1 MLGPF
6 RKFSSSIYA
15 KILLGIVVIPFV
27 FWGMGSSFKGGN
39 KNIIVTIDKEKY
51 SVQDFSAFM
60 QRTIPATER
69 VLPSQIEQYLS
80 MYIGEKLIENEVEY
94 FDIIL
99 SDLSLSQLIKHQKE
113 FERDNEFSRMEYE
126 KFLLE
131 KNITAASFEKNLSRY
146 EKKKQLIQ
154 FIGGGIIP
162 SDFLINLTFNQ
173 INQKRNIELINLN
186 NVFKKNLSLT
196 EDEIK
201 NFYNNNADKYNVVY
215 KSLKILEL
223 NPKNLTNEDSFN
235 DLFFER
241 IDEIDN
247 MVVRGEDLDSI
258 KASFNLDGDITLT
271 FDAEG
276 KDTNSKA
283 INNISKKLV
292 DDIFKLNEF
301 ESINLIEDN
310 EKYFIVEVIKTETL
324 QKNIEN
330 ESVKKDIIKSLES
343 SKKRKVISELIGKI
357 NNNNFKKSDFN
368 KLSKDENV
376 PIQKIS
382 LKNLNDDKIL
392 KKELVSEIYKF
403 SEKKIIVINDMYLT
417 ESYLIYI
424 KEIENVSINNNSKDW
439 EKYLMISRNKI
450 INNLYNSYDDY
461 IRAKYE
467 IEINYKTLEAIKNN
481 FSQ

>member
-1 MLGPF
+1 M
-6 RKFSSSIYA
+6 A
-15 KILLGIVVIPFV
+15 
-27 FWGMGSSFKGGN
+27 
-39 KNIIVTIDKEKY
+39 
-51 SVQDFSAFM
+51 
-60 QRTIPATER
+60 
-69 VLPSQIEQYLS
+69 
-80 MYIGEKLIENEVEY
+80 IG
-94 FDIIL
+94 
-99 SDLSLSQLIKHQKE
+99 
-113 FERDNEFSRMEYE
+113 
-126 KFLLE
+126 
-131 KNITAASFEKNLSRY
+131 
-146 EKKKQLIQ
+146 
-154 FIGGGIIP
+154 
-162 SDFLINLTFNQ
+162 LINLTFNQ